1 MTEQL
6 GERGESEGEIAGEVA
21 TCRPTTGASTASY
34 VVPRFSMTS
43 GSPFSSV
50 CSRWVSSSFCP
61 SRATLSPCFSSRFLI
76 HVMPC
81 SCGSI
86 ISGQRAQLHTIA
98 PFSTLT
104 RSEGRSSEF
113 HTARSASVVRILSGS
128 APSERG
134 TPPLAAGTWLVRYG
148 R

>member
-1 MTEQL
+1 MTEER

-104 RSEGRSSEF
+104 RSEGGPPSS
-113 HTARSASVVRILSGS
+113 TRR
-128 APSERG
+128 APPR
-134 TPPLAAGTWLVRYG
+134 W
-148 R
+148 

>member
-50 CSRWVSSSFCP
+50 CSRWVSSSLCP

-86 ISGQRAQLHTIA
+86 ISGQRAQLVTMA
-98 PFSTLT
+98 PFSVET
-104 RSEGRSSEF
+104 RSAGSCSVF
-113 HTARSASVVRILSGS
+113 QPAICASVVRTLSGS
-128 APSERG
+128 VESDMG
-134 TPPLAAGTWLVRYG
+134 TPPGACLSSPR